1 MLGKIENMSKFTN
14 SYVLTTL
21 DMKNINNLNR
31 PIACRKTDTNFLD
44 KMKSGMDKFTTE
56 SYTL

>member
-31 PIACRKTDTNFLD
+31 PLTCRKTDTNFLD
-44 KMKSGMDKFTTE
+44 KMKTGMDEFTTE

>member
-21 DMKNINNLNR
+21 NIKNINNLNR
-31 PIACRKTDTNFLD
+31 PLACRKTDTNFLD
-44 KMKSGMDKFTTE
+44 KMKSGMDE